1 MPNAVLVIDMVRGF
15 FEEGNPLYLGE
26 RARRIIPNIQRLLE
40 QEIEK
45 GSRVFFL
52 CDHHT
57 PDDPEFAMFPVSP
70 SLYLGNRRGRG
81 HPRARQFFEKSWRCY
96 SQETL
101 QLLLRNRPG
110 GKAKCICPREADSL
124 WRGHRYLCPSYG
136 I

>member
-57 PDDPEFAMFPVSP
+57 PDDPEFAMFPPHCISGTAEAEVIPELANFSKSP
-70 SLYLGNRRGRG
+70 GDVIPKRR
-81 HPRARQFFEKSWRCY
+81 FSCFLETDLEEK
-96 SQETL
+96 L
-101 QLLLRNRPG
+101 
-110 GKAKCICPREADSL
+110 KAFAPEKLIVCGVVTDICVL
-124 WRGHRYLCPSYG
+124 H
-136 I
+136 